1 MNYEELMKAPR
12 TDLADEVLF
21 FMNRAKQPVSKP
33 NPELAARL
41 IAEEA
46 IETVNAL
53 GFNVVTKLGGKFE
66 LVPITVPIEGGGVGN
81 KPVDLV
87 ETLDGLADTMYVC
100 EWAFLNLGY
109 PDKPFLD
116 EVCHNNNLKVIDP
129 KFDENGKVMKPVGHP
144 KPDIAGIIA
153 RLDNPPAQKTFFGA
167 PYGDSDGL

>member
-1 MNYEELMKAPR
+1 MNYEELMKAPM
-12 TDLADEVLF
+12 TYLADEVLY
-21 FMNRAKQPVSKP
+21 FMDRAKQPIGNP
-33 NPELAARL
+33 NPMLAARL

-66 LVPITVPIEGGGVGN
+66 LVPITVAGVGN

-153 RLDNPPAQKTFFGA
+153 RLDSGFTHYEETIDKVHKFLNGEGA
-167 PYGDSDGL
+167 